1 MMSRLSYRFRVAWA
15 KHRLA
20 AHAFERLAQGGQPN
34 CPCGRC
40 ALDRAT
46 LVAAGVEWTLPAAA
60 AYYRDLER
68 GIARA
73 KRTR

>member
-1 MMSRLSYRFRVAWA
+1 MSRLSYRFRIPWA

-40 ALDRAT
+40 DGDRQT
-46 LVAAGVEWTLPAAA
+46 LVDAGVVWTLPAAA

-68 GIARA
+68 GMARA
-73 KRTR
+73 RKR